1 MLRML
6 RKVVC
11 FGLLLS
17 GLRYHQSV
25 VYSQEPATMNGAPA
39 VRFEQ
44 SPGFYSYVVFCKTTK
59 EFTAQMPPAKLAPDS
74 AEYGLCWYV
83 SGWTKAGG
91 AANGAE
97 GKIVVSEHHVR
108 FLPRDPQSASL
119 YVDLPRE
126 QAELKTQPGQ
136 PDATLQGKGMVF
148 HFRFSKLCAN
158 CAPDTP
164 SPPGFTPAL
173 LDQEF
178 SLLDTSIHSFYPAW
192 RHIYQISA
200 GKGGETQSPNQAAKS
215 APPAGA
221 HRERGAKSLAK
232 TDAAPNP
239 SVPVEAQAEA
249 PPPPRTEGAA
259 AANQNSAAPSKSA
272 ASAVA
277 KPATGAGVR
286 SALSGPATPF
296 AVPNSAVTAAV
307 KPLAPGP
314 MFVPKMKPVKIAS
327 GAADGLLVKK
337 VPPDYP
343 LEAKLVRLEGTV
355 VLHAIIDREGEVS
368 QVNAIS
374 GPPLLESA
382 AVDAVK
388 QWQYRPYSMNGQ
400 PVDVETTVEVV
411 FALDGS
417 HATRAQSARK

>member
-1 MLRML
+1 MFRMS

-17 GLRYHQSV
+17 GLLYDHPVLRA
-25 VYSQEPATMNGAPA
+25 QEAATMNGAPA

-59 EFTAQMPPAKLAPDS
+59 EFTAQMPPAKLSPDS

-83 SGWTKAGG
+83 SGWTTGG
-91 AANGAE
+91 DNGAE
-97 GKIVVSEHHVR
+97 GKLVVSEHHVR

-119 YVDLPRE
+119 YVDFPRE
-126 QAELKTQPGQ
+126 QVEVKTQPGQ
-136 PDATLQGKGMVF
+136 PDATLQGKGQVF
-148 HFRFSKLCAN
+148 HFRFSKLCGN
-158 CAPDTP
+158 CASGTP
-164 SPPGFTPAL
+164 ATPGFAPAV

-178 SLLDTSIHSFYPAW
+178 GLLNSSIQRFYPAW
-192 RHIYQISA
+192 RQIYQVSG
-200 GKGGETQSPNQAAKS
+200 GKGGEGQSANQVAKS
-215 APPAGA
+215 APPAGTRPA
-221 HRERGAKSLAK
+221 AASKAPSAPKAGVGAEARAE
-232 TDAAPNP
+232 AASPSGPEVSAGANP
-239 SVPVEAQAEA
+239 SSA
-249 PPPPRTEGAA
+249 GASRSSA
-259 AANQNSAAPSKSA
+259 SAA
-272 ASAVA
+272 A
-277 KPATGAGVR
+277 KPATGSGVR
-286 SALSGPATPF
+286 SALSGSAAPYS
-296 AVPNSAVTAAV
+296 VPNSAVNAAV
-307 KPLAPGP
+307 KPLPPGP
-314 MFVPKMKPVKIAS
+314 MFVPKMKPVKIGP

-355 VLHAIIDREGEVS
+355 VLHAIIDRSGEVS
-368 QVNAIS
+368 QVNAVS

-417 HATRAQSARK
+417 HGTRAQNARK

>member
-1 MLRML
+1 MLRIL

-17 GLRYHQSV
+17 GLRYNQSLLRA
-25 VYSQEPATMNGAPA
+25 QEAATMNGAPA

-59 EFTAQMPPAKLAPDS
+59 EFTAQMPPAKLAPES

-83 SGWTKAGG
+83 SGWTTGG
-91 AANGAE
+91 GTNGAD

-108 FLPRDPQSASL
+108 FLPRDAQSANL

-126 QAELKTQPGQ
+126 QVELKTQPGQ
-136 PDATLQGKGMVF
+136 PDATLQGKGQVF
-148 HFRFSKLCAN
+148 HFRFSKLCGN
-158 CAPDTP
+158 CAQGAP
-164 SPPGFTPAL
+164 STPGFAPAL

-178 SLLDTSIHSFYPAW
+178 SLLGTSIHSFYPAW
-192 RHIYQISA
+192 RQIYQMSA
-200 GKGGETQSPNQAAKS
+200 GKGGEAQSSSQVAKS
-215 APPAGA
+215 APPAAA
-221 HRERGAKSLAK
+221 HPARGAKPLAK
-232 TDAAPNP
+232 PDAAPNAGV
-239 SVPVEAQAEA
+239 SEVEHAGAA
-249 PPPPRTEGAA
+249 PPPAPEAPAA
-259 AANQNSAAPSKSA
+259 ASATSAPSKPAGSA
-272 ASAVA
+272 AGKAA
-277 KPATGAGVR
+277 PATGVR
-286 SALSGPATPF
+286 SALSGPVTPYS
-296 AVPNSAVTAAV
+296 VPNSAVTAAV
-307 KPLAPGP
+307 KPLAAGP

-327 GAADGLLVKK
+327 GAADGLLMKK

-355 VLHAIIDREGEVS
+355 VLHAIIDRSGEVS
-368 QVNAIS
+368 QVNAVS

-417 HATRAQSARK
+417 HGTRAQSARKVN